1 MKKLVRLL
9 QKKWIERKKKK
20 YAAIVKPIE
29 NYGKG

>member
-1 MKKLVRLL
+1 L